1 MCLKFLFQQTSSWSC
16 AVYYFYFGPF
26 AQFKKS
32 HINVGHPAA
41 EKQLKL
47 SVTILSYVFQSN
59 EKTSGRKKRQDI
71 REGCLVLVISA
82 VRATFGLQ
90 CITR

>member
-1 MCLKFLFQQTSSWSC
+1 MFEILFLFQQTSPWSC

-32 HINVGHPAA
+32 HVNVGHPAPQN
-41 EKQLKL
+41 QLKL
-47 SVTILSYVFQSN
+47 SVTILSYVFQNN
-59 EKTSGRKKRQDI
+59 EKTSCRKKRQDI
-71 REGCLVLVISA
+71 REGGLMST